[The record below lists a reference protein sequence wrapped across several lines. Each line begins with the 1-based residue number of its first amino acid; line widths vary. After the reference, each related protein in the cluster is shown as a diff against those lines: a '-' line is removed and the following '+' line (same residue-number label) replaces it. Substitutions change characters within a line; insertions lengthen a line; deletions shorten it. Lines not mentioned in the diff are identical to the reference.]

1 MIFAGRAE
9 KPLFQEKKVTEYYIS
24 RLSNKRIILSAL
36 MVFLLRPLA
45 EAVNYMI
52 HDSTI
57 AWMFALNIM
66 GSLLIMYDWNLFG
79 IHYNRA
85 KANKGDFL
93 IYGALGLFLIGGWM
107 MVNIRWIHGSF
118 PLPDRAVMKE
128 DLFALPAILAAY
140 SFLQSSVVN
149 IGFKCLTDHLKVRS
163 NELQIILL
171 SGIIFGVLYTL
182 ITLPQLSAA
191 LPTLVYHVVLVWILS
206 YLYNQ
211 SNSFMPGLCAMTI
224 IYFALQLTLMI

>member
-1 MIFAGRAE
+1 M
-9 KPLFQEKKVTEYYIS
+9 TEYYIS
-24 RLSNKRIILSAL
+24 RLSNKRIILSML
-36 MVFLLRPLA
+36 MIFLLRPLA
-45 EAVNYMI
+45 MLVEHLI
-52 HDSTI
+52 QDTTI
-57 AWMFALNIM
+57 AWMFALNVM
-66 GSLLIMYDWNLFG
+66 GGLLIMYDWNLFG

-107 MVNIRWIHGSF
+107 MINIRWIHGSI
-118 PLPDRAVMKE
+118 PLPDRVVMKD

-140 SFLQSSVVN
+140 SFLQSSIVN

-171 SGIIFGVLYTL
+171 SGILFGTVYTL
-182 ITLPQLSAA
+182 IFLPQLSVL
-191 LPTLVYHVVLVWILS
+191 LPTLLYNVVLVWILS

-211 SNSFMPGLCAMTI
+211 SNSFMPGLSAMTI
-224 IYFALQLTLMI
+224 IYFLLQLTLMR

>member
-1 MIFAGRAE
+1 M
-9 KPLFQEKKVTEYYIS
+9 TEYYIS
-24 RLSNKRIILSAL
+24 RLSNKRIIISTL

-45 EAVNYMI
+45 EAVNCLI
-52 HDSTI
+52 HDTTI
-57 AWMFALNIM
+57 AWMFALNVI
-66 GSLLIMYDWNLFG
+66 GSLLIIYDWNLFG

-107 MVNIRWIHGSF
+107 TANIRWIHGTI

-171 SGIIFGVLYTL
+171 SGITFGVLYTL
-182 ITLPQLSAA
+182 ITLPQLSAL

-224 IYFALQLTLMI
+224 IYFVLQLTLMI